1 MSMAY
6 RPSHA
11 LGNYAIELNGMTGG
25 WVNSVEFPTLKL
37 DQVDSKTSA
46 AVDTAK
52 SGGNYSH
59 TAYKASYSISE
70 TNNVVDAIMSLPR
83 KQVLTFDGAIISA
96 DQNFE
101 GKRRCDWTV
110 GHITSV
116 KFPKFSASEGKKA
129 LMVDFEWE
137 AETCEFSKTSGKV
150 AGTQGKLHKKFNS
163 AFFRFEGLP
172 GECEWITDVT
182 VPAITAKTAK
192 ERYGATRFEAL
203 HFANCDIGDL
213 ELTFSSR
220 SFDSHLAYV
229 QKVIRDGKLDP
240 GEYLDCE
247 LHMLDNSGA
256 NELGSIQFFGC
267 GLKEFSMPKL
277 EANKEET
284 AKFTL
289 KFSVERFDLKFKGD
303 A

>member
-1 MSMAY
+1 MAY

-11 LGNYAIELNGMTGG
+11 LGNYAIELNGFTGG

-70 TNNVVDAIMSLPR
+70 TNNVVKWIMSLPR
-83 KQVLTFDGAIISA
+83 KAVITYDGAIISA
-96 DQNFE
+96 DQDFE

-110 GHITSV
+110 GHVTSV

-129 LMVDFEWE
+129 LQVDFEWE
-137 AETCEFSKTSGKV
+137 AETCEFTKTSGKI
-150 AGTQGKLHKKFNS
+150 AGTQGKKHKQFNS

-172 GECEWITDVT
+172 GECEWITDVE
-182 VPAITAKTAK
+182 VPAITAKNAK

-203 HFANCDIGDL
+203 HYANCDIGDL
-213 ELTFSSR
+213 KITFSAR

-229 QKVIRDGKLDP
+229 QKVIRDGKLTAD
-240 GEYLDCE
+240 EYLDLE
-247 LHMLDNSGA
+247 LHMLDNSA
-256 NELGSIQFFGC
+256 AKELGSVQFFGC

-289 KFSVERFDLKFKGD
+289 TFSVERFDLLFKETSG
-303 A
+303 

>member
-1 MSMAY
+1 MPY

-11 LGNYAIELNGMTGG
+11 LGNFALELGG
-25 WVNSVEFPTLKL
+25 FTAGFLQNVEFPTIKL

-46 AVDTAK
+46 AVDTQK

-59 TAYKASYSISE
+59 TAFKADYSIAES
-70 TNNVVDAIMSLPR
+70 NKLVDWIMSLPR
-83 KQVLTFDGAIISA
+83 KQVITQDGAIISS
-96 DQNFE
+96 DQDFE
-101 GKRRCDWTV
+101 AKRRCDFTV
-110 GHITSV
+110 GNVTSF
-116 KFPKFSASEGKKA
+116 KMPKFSASEGKKA
-129 LMVDFEWE
+129 LMVSVEWE
-137 AETCEFSKTSGKV
+137 AESVEFSKTSGKIQ
-150 AGTQGKLHKKFNS
+150 ASQGKKHKHYNS

-172 GECEWITDVT
+172 GECEWVTDVEMG
-182 VPAITAKTAK
+182 AITAKLAK
-192 ERYGATRFEAL
+192 ERYGQTRYEAL
-203 HFANCDIGDL
+203 HYANIDIGDL
-213 ELTFSSR
+213 KVTFSAR

-289 KFSVERFDLKFKGD
+289 TFSCERFDLQLGGE